1 LNQIEL
7 NYRCRHAS
15 HFYSFLI
22 LYYIGK
28 SDPDGK
34 KAGDTVD
41 MKVVNRLIIFLNG
54 HYPGAYPEDKM
65 IEFLTPFIGRE
76 EAVLQ
81 LTMLLYQNGVED
93 SAEIVTIMNA
103 FPAGKEDEMHAYVH
117 TQLKKKK
124 ELDAAAAAAA
134 AAIPTKPS
142 VARSSLAAAAAV
154 AKNTPTPVEYG
165 PVDLDVD
172 EEVYGDDDYMP
183 PADASGNKRGLEV
196 EK

>member
-7 NYRCRHAS
+7 NCICRHAS
-15 HFYSFLI
+15 HF
-22 LYYIGK
+22 YYIGK

-41 MKVVNRLIIFLNG
+41 MKVVNHLIIFLNG

-65 IEFLTPFIGRE
+65 IKFLTPFIGRE

-124 ELDAAAAAAA
+124 ELDAAAAAA